1 MIRPPGRFTLGRLMV
16 AIAALAVLL
25 AAWLYRRQNSDVDQ
39 ATISAALRALTWGDV
54 ASRRRAV
61 EDLGEVRTAE
71 NARIYSALEASALG
85 DGVPEVRRASVRSL
99 GKILSALGIDRKRQT
114 PPVDET
120 TEADVEPIQVVVR
133 VMVDGSNQV
142 RREAAEAFGH
152 LQTVTKIKPGLASG
166 AVPSLERLLG
176 DLDPGTRLAAVNA
189 LGRVAEPPAELRA
202 RMIALM
208 ERDPDAK
215 VRCAAIEAL
224 VRGWPS
230 GELYN
235 VLLTRRNKAPTLE
248 EQLMIAGNLGNLP
261 APPLDVVPA
270 LVALMESDEMAAL
283 TVPGALTML
292 GERGRPW
299 LGSLRKAAERELEDP
314 PSSFR
319 LAYGAPLSA
328 AHALATI
335 DPDSPEAQAML
346 GPLGRRLRDTCD
358 QTEAWKAAGV
368 LEKYRGSA
376 ASAVPTVREMLKSPS
391 IDTRLL
397 AIGLLGKLGPSANP
411 AVEDL
416 EALSRQDPDSTVR
429 RFAERSLQTLRPR

>member
-1 MIRPPGRFTLGRLMV
+1 MIRPPGRFTLGRLMI

-39 ATISAALRALTWGDV
+39 AAISAALRAITWGDV

-61 EDLGEVRTAE
+61 EALGEVKTPE
-71 NARIYSALEASALG
+71 TARIFAALEASALG
-85 DGVPEVRRASVRSL
+85 DRAPEVRRAAVRSL
-99 GKILSALGIDRKRQT
+99 GKILSGLAFARKMQKAVANT
-114 PPVDET
+114 T
-120 TEADVEPIQVVVR
+120 TEADVEPIQVVIR
-133 VMVDGSNQV
+133 AMADGSNQV

-152 LQTVTKIKPGLASG
+152 LETVTKIKPGLASE

-189 LGRVAEPPAELRA
+189 LGRIDEPPARLRA
-202 RMIALM
+202 QVVALM
-208 ERDPDAK
+208 ERDPDAT

-230 GELYN
+230 GELYS

-248 EQLMIAGNLGNLP
+248 EHQRIAGNLGNLP
-261 APPLDVVPA
+261 APPLDVIPA
-270 LVALMESDEMAAL
+270 LVALMENDEMAAL

-299 LGSLRKAAERELEDP
+299 LGPLRKAAERELEAP

-319 LAYGAPLSA
+319 LAYGAPLNA

-346 GPLGRRLRDTCD
+346 GALVRRLRDTRD
-358 QTEAWKAAGV
+358 QAEAWKAAGV

-376 ASAVPTVREMLKSPS
+376 ASAIPTLREMLKSPS
-391 IDTRLL
+391 IATRLL
-397 AIGLLGKLGPSANP
+397 AIRLLGKLGPSANA

-429 RFAERSLQTLRPR
+429 RFAERLLQTLHPR